1 MSDTEDEDKTETKA
15 KTVEE
20 GQWSKPWSN
29 DKLQSSDANPAY
41 GQNAHSFGAG
51 GQTVERAFDT
61 GHDDKPDRDVERD
74 QSLPVNE
81 HPSRSKR

>member
-1 MSDTEDEDKTETKA
+1 MNDTTDKAEN
-15 KTVEE
+15 E
-20 GQWSKPWSN
+20 GKDDQWSKPWSN

-41 GQNAHSFGAG
+41 GQSARSFGAD

-61 GHDDKPDRDVERD
+61 GHNDKPDRDVERD
-74 QSLPVNE
+74 QSLPVKE

>member
-1 MSDTEDEDKTETKA
+1 MNDTKERQAKDEKQQYGD
-15 KTVEE
+15 
-20 GQWSKPWSN
+20 WSKPWSN
-29 DKLQSSDANPAY
+29 DKLQSSDADPAY

-61 GHDDKPDRDVERD
+61 GHNDKPDRDVERD
-74 QSLPVNE
+74 QSLPVHE